1 VIEKIGLV
9 NILKAALKSNPQADQ
24 VLQMAEES
32 TPTRVMMYVAP
43 LLSVPFGILAT
54 AAILLLLLALSSEE
68 ANFKKVFC
76 VVCYSFFGY
85 AFVTTALAVLMVL
98 VTGDGSKF
106 DVRNPLAS
114 NPGFFMDPDDPHKF
128 LYSLASSLDVLSLW
142 YLFLLATGLTG
153 ICSNL
158 KRRKAIVLVLSAWF
172 LYVIGK
178 AVIAVFTS

>member
-1 VIEKIGLV
+1 MGSMKSEEQSAEAVDADQKSRPFGNLFGIFLEPQETFRALRQNPNWLLPLVASLVLIGVGNFVVIEKIGLV

-85 AFVTTALAVLMVL
+85 AFVTTALAGLMGL
-98 VTGDGSKF
+98 VTGDGS
-106 DVRNPLAS
+106 
-114 NPGFFMDPDDPHKF
+114 
-128 LYSLASSLDVLSLW
+128 
-142 YLFLLATGLTG
+142 
-153 ICSNL
+153 
-158 KRRKAIVLVLSAWF
+158 
-172 LYVIGK
+172 
-178 AVIAVFTS
+178 